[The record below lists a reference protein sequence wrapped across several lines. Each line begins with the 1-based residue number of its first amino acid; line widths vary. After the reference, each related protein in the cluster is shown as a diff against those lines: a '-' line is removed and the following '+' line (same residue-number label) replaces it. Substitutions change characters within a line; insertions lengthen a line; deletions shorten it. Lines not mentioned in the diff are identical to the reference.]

1 MLQVLNTSIHEIDPS
16 FSIRTY
22 WKKFNILDSIGFVDE
37 SWNKVSNSTL
47 NKSWGKLLP
56 QLVKLNELTEES
68 YDQAIKSRN
77 ATPFFPYD

>member
-22 WKKFNILDSIGFVDE
+22 WKKFNIFDSIGFVDE
-37 SWNKVSNSTL
+37 SWNKVSDSTL

-56 QLVKLNELTEES
+56 ELVKLTELTEES
-68 YDQAIKSRN
+68 YDQVIKSRN
-77 ATPFFPYD
+77 VTPYD